1 MKAILKKQFVQNV
14 IIEVAADLL
23 MVCGGVLIAYY
34 LKLMMW

>member
-23 MVCGGVLIAYY
+23 MVFVGVIVAYY
-34 LKLMMW
+34 AKTMMM